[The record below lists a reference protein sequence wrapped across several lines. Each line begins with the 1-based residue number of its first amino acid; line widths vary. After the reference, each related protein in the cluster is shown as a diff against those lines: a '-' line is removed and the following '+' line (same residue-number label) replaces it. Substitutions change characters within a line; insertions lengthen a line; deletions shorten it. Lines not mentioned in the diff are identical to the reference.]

1 MLKHYDIILKLIM
14 YGDKHLNI
22 LRSKMES
29 YDTPYHTPQMYV
41 THTHTHIYI
50 CIYVY
55 VLGDHITLHI
65 IYIYVYICIY
75 IYNVQRYVISKNWT
89 FKY

>member
-41 THTHTHIYI
+41 THTHTHTHIYMYI
-50 CIYVY
+50 CICSWRSHNVAHYIY
-55 VLGDHITLHI
+55 M
-65 IYIYVYICIY
+65 YIYVY